1 MSSKTKS
8 VTMNGDELTLLGDG
22 VDVGDMMPDCELTG
36 KDLQPVKL
44 SSFSGKI
51 CVISCMPSIDT
62 SVCDIM
68 TRRFSEEVTS
78 LGEDVVLLAITMDLP
93 FTQDRWCIAAD
104 VKNVYMLSDHRN
116 CSFGEGFGVLI
127 KDIRLLARAVF
138 IVNTEGKICYTQVVP
153 ELTNEPDY
161 DEVLK
166 ATKELL

>member
-1 MSSKTKS
+1 
-8 VTMNGDELTLLGDG
+8 
-22 VDVGDMMPDCELTG
+22 
-36 KDLQPVKL
+36 
-44 SSFSGKI
+44 
-51 CVISCMPSIDT
+51 
-62 SVCDIM
+62 
-68 TRRFSEEVTS
+68 
-78 LGEDVVLLAITMDLP
+78 MDLP
-93 FTQDRWCIAAD
+93 FAQDRWCIAAD

-116 CSFGEGFGVLI
+116 CAFGEGFGVLI